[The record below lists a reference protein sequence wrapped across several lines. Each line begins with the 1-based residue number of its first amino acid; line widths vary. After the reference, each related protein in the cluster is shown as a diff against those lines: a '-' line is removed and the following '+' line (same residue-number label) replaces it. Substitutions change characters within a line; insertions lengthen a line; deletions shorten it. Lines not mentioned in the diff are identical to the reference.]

1 MDVNIRDLR
10 SLFETN
16 VRYEIPSY
24 QRRYAWNKADQWK
37 PLWEDVRNT
46 AKKLTEEDS
55 QFKKTSH
62 FLGAVVLKNLRAPAG
77 AISMWSIVDG
87 QQRLT
92 TMQILLDAVHEVFV
106 ERAPKHAEKLE
117 GLVLNGKV
125 YYEDDPDHAFKVWPT
140 TSDRDAFRHAMRNEL
155 PVDEHKESLIVQAHE
170 FFKLEVRQWIDE
182 VPDETDARIN
192 ALFEAVATSL
202 KMVVIDLDS
211 DEDEHIIFE
220 TLNAR
225 GTPLLQSDLIKN
237 MVLSEAKGIDESKV
251 WDFRDPWWTS
261 KKDMVRQ
268 GQLTRPQ
275 IDVFL
280 NYWLTIRTR
289 RDVRVADEFSV
300 FRRYFFGA
308 GKSIEDVAADIGKAR
323 DVYRKLADE
332 RQIIPGWE
340 KFRYRRGVMQAGV
353 LNPVLLWLLTSDVPQ
368 QQMDKAISAIESY
381 LVRRMVRGMNTRSY
395 GQVFMGLLIRL
406 DESASERAGDV
417 TVEYLKSRAD
427 WSNLWPNDRQLED
440 AFVERP
446 LYQRLTQG
454 RLRIVLEGI
463 EEGLRTDKAEDPNAP
478 RNLTIEHVMPQAW
491 RDNWELSDD
500 EEDKEL
506 AAHRRDDVVH
516 RIGNLTLVTE
526 RLNSTLSNAPWH
538 EKRKTLGEHSVLF
551 LNKTLL
557 DDAPDVWDEA
567 AIEER
572 AKQLCAAAAKV
583 WPHAD
588 GIS

>member
-1 MDVNIRDLR
+1 M
-10 SLFETN
+10 
-16 VRYEIPSY
+16 
-24 QRRYAWNKADQWK
+24 
-37 PLWEDVRNT
+37 
-46 AKKLTEEDS
+46 
-55 QFKKTSH
+55 
-62 FLGAVVLKNLRAPAG
+62 
-77 AISMWSIVDG
+77 
-87 QQRLT
+87 
-92 TMQILLDAVHEVFV
+92 
-106 ERAPKHAEKLE
+106 
-117 GLVLNGKV
+117 
-125 YYEDDPDHAFKVWPT
+125 
-140 TSDRDAFRHAMRNEL
+140 
-155 PVDEHKESLIVQAHE
+155 
-170 FFKLEVRQWIDE
+170 
-182 VPDETDARIN
+182 
-192 ALFEAVATSL
+192 
-202 KMVVIDLDS
+202 
-211 DEDEHIIFE
+211 
-220 TLNAR
+220 
-225 GTPLLQSDLIKN
+225 
-237 MVLSEAKGIDESKV
+237 LSEAKGIDESKV
-251 WDFRDPWWTS
+251 WDFSDPWWTS

-289 RDVRVADEFSV
+289 RDVRVAEEFSV

-395 GQVFMGLLIRL
+395 GQVFMGLLMRL
-406 DESASERAGDV
+406 DESGSEQAGDV
-417 TVEYLKSRAD
+417 TVEYLKSRTD
-427 WSNLWPNDRQLED
+427 WGNLWPNDRQLED

-463 EEGLRTDKAEDPNAP
+463 EEALRTAKAEVQNVP
-478 RNLTIEHVMPQAW
+478 RNLTIEHVMPRAW
-491 RDNWELSDD
+491 RANWDLPDD
-500 EEDKEL
+500 DEDKEL
-506 AAHRRDDVVH
+506 AAHRRDDFVH
-516 RIGNLTLVTE
+516 RIGNLTLVTK

-557 DDAPDVWDEA
+557 DDAPGVWDEA
-567 AIEER
+567 TIKER